1 MIKKIWRKSFFKK
14 YLLNLIDTRIEVF
27 EKKNKVKNYEKSNN
41 NGYNLIDISVKA
53 HLAKINGPL
62 ICIDVG
68 AHRGDFIK
76 ELSTCVELEKA
87 ILIEPI
93 PEMVEI
99 LKEKFANK
107 NYLIFQNVI
116 SDIDKSEK
124 DFLINEMPAT
134 SSLFEFNKEMEELNN
149 INTNVK
155 NKQKVITR
163 TMDSIVLESKLKKID
178 ILKIDVQGAEHLV
191 INGAKETLKKTKFAY
206 IELSFK
212 PLYKGSS
219 VFHEIYK
226 LMENLGFIM
235 VEISPGYRS
244 SLNEILQV
252 DAFFVNKSLLLN

>member
-1 MIKKIWRKSFFKK
+1 MIKWIWRKSFVKK
-14 YLLNLIDTRIEVF
+14 YLLNLIDARIELF
-27 EKKNKVKNYEKSNN
+27 EKINKVKYHEKSNN
-41 NGYNLIDISVKA
+41 NGINLIDISVKA
-53 HLAKINGPL
+53 HLAKISDPL

-68 AHRGDFIK
+68 AHRGDFVK
-76 ELSTCVELEKA
+76 ELSTCVKLEKA

-93 PEMVEI
+93 PEFVEI
-99 LKEKFANK
+99 LKEKLNNK
-107 NYLIFQNVI
+107 DYLIFQNVI
-116 SDIDKSEK
+116 TDIDKSEK

-134 SSLFEFNKEMEELNN
+134 SSLFEFNSQMEELNN
-149 INTNVK
+149 INTNLK

-163 TMDSIVLESKLKKID
+163 TIDSIVIETKLKKID

-226 LMENLGFIM
+226 LMENHGFILI
-235 VEISPGYRS
+235 EISPGYRS

-252 DAFFVNKSLLLN
+252 DAFFVNKALLLN